1 MTALAEPA
9 VPDGHSRSRGLGVDW
24 GDVVLNIYIA
34 VFFLYLFVPLGI
46 MVLAAFNANSTPS
59 ATDWQGVTLQWF
71 TGRYDAEGNLLV
83 RGLPQD
89 TRFLQG
95 LWHSFLIATGVIVV
109 SLPLGLSGALLLTRL
124 ESKASTLLYTVLVS
138 PILMPGIVLGV
149 STMIFWRDM
158 FGVEAG
164 LFTAMIAQA
173 VFIGSYC
180 MLMFMARLQR
190 QDRVQEEAAFDLGA
204 SPWLVFR
211 RITLPFLMPTVAT
224 AAVIAF
230 LQSIENYN
238 TTFFAIGGS
247 WTLVTEIGARMRF
260 GLSPVVNAIGV
271 IFVVLTII
279 AAVSYVLLKR
289 RAEQKARALK
299 G

>member
-1 MTALAEPA
+1 MTAVAQAAPRE
-9 VPDGHSRSRGLGVDW
+9 RRELGVDW
-24 GDVVLNIYIA
+24 GDVVLNVYIG
-34 VFFLYLFVPLGI
+34 VFFLYLFVPLAI
-46 MVLAAFNANSTPS
+46 MVLAAFNGNATPS
-59 ATDWQGVTLQWF
+59 ATDWHGLTLQWF
-71 TGRYDAEGNLLV
+71 TGAYDESGNVVV

-95 LWHSFLIATGVIVV
+95 LWHSLLIALGVIAI
-109 SLPLGLSGALLLTRL
+109 SIPLGLSGALLLTRL
-124 ESKASTLLYTVLVS
+124 ESKASTLLYTLLVS
-138 PILMPGIVLGV
+138 PMLMPGIVLGV

-164 LFTAMIAQA
+164 LFTAMVAQS

-190 QDRVQEEAAFDLGA
+190 QDRGLEEAAFDLGA
-204 SPWLVFR
+204 SSFLVFR
-211 RITLPFLMPTVAT
+211 RITLPFLTPTIAT

-238 TTFFAIGGS
+238 TTFFAIGGN

-271 IFVVLTII
+271 IFVVLTIV

-289 RAEQKARALK
+289 RRDRRMKALRS
-299 G
+299 